1 MKKSI
6 TVLAA
11 IVLTS
16 FIYAS
21 CGNAQSE
28 SGKDISETIVDEDS
42 NSVEDNVKRKKV
54 EDFVKTFYES
64 MELTQPEVEKLM
76 ETYDDDFL
84 QAKIDKLSNMNAFKT
99 KERVKNLTGM
109 YHDRYYVELIKIDSI
124 NINDNQIKAYTTV
137 LYQLDEVG
145 SFYNL
150 ERIDISEKS
159 NEDFQILDWS
169 DLKLSKME
177 LKDYEGLED
186 FSEKDFYKSI
196 DHVW

>member
-42 NSVEDNVKRKKV
+42 NSFEDNVKRKKV